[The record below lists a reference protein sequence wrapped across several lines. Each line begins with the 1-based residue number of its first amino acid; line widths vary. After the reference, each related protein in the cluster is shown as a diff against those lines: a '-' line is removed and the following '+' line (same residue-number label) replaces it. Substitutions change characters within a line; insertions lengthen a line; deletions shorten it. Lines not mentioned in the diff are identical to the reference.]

1 MRNVVGHFRDYSG
14 AFRSV
19 RANALWTAMKRF
31 GRERDGNVALLF
43 ALALVPLTFLVGMA
57 LDFSNAMQKKTL
69 LDAAADA
76 AALAAVTPAMLSQP
90 TSAAVTAAENIFN
103 AQASGVSGLSYLAP
117 TITVGTSGLTRT
129 VTVKY
134 TASSVNSFG
143 GILGMPTWPI
153 SSGTGT
159 GANNS
164 PPQAVN
170 SAAPNINFYL
180 LLDNSPSMDLPATS
194 AGITAMINATKN
206 APSNGGNAGG
216 CAFACHESDP
226 KADNLG
232 NPNNE
237 DNYALAQNLGVVTR
251 IQNMAS
257 ATQSLMTTAAAT
269 EAANN
274 ATYQVAIYTFDP
286 SGIPSSNTLSGLY
299 TVQQLTSNLTAAQTP
314 AGNINVLEV
323 YSNNYLTSSYNND
336 DTDTNFDSAMSQIN
350 SIMPNPGTGSASGTP
365 QEVLFVVTDGVEDKI
380 DSTCSETTVST
391 SIGTRCQQ
399 PFDTTWCT
407 TVKNRGILIAVLYT
421 EYLPLPAT
429 GTGSNSWY
437 NSYVAPYQSQIGPNL
452 QSCASSGLFFSVT
465 TDGDIAAAMQT
476 LFQQAV
482 TTARIAR

>member
-1 MRNVVGHFRDYSG
+1 MQNVIGNIRDCLKVLRSSRVGPVCD
-14 AFRSV
+14 
-19 RANALWTAMKRF
+19 LIERF

-43 ALALVPLTFLVGMA
+43 GLALVPLTFLIGMA
-57 LDFSNAMQKKTL
+57 LDFSNAMQKKAV

-76 AALAAVTPAMLSQP
+76 AALAAVTPAMLTQSE
-90 TSAAVTAAENIFN
+90 SATITAAQNMFN
-103 AQASGVSGLSYLAP
+103 AQASSISGLNYQPP
-117 TITVGTSGLTRT
+117 TVTVASSGLTRT
-129 VTVKY
+129 VTVSY

-143 GILGMPTWPI
+143 GILGMPNWPI

-159 GANNS
+159 GSNNAS
-164 PPQAVN
+164 PQAVN
-170 SAAPNINFYL
+170 SGAPNINFYL

-216 CAFACHESDP
+216 CAFACHESNP
-226 KADNLG
+226 TADNLG
-232 NPNNE
+232 NPHNE
-237 DNYALAQNLGVVTR
+237 DNYTLAQNLGVVTR
-251 IQNMAS
+251 IQNMTS
-257 ATQSLMTTAAAT
+257 ATQSLMSTASAT

-286 SGIPSSNTLSGLY
+286 SGIPSNNTLNGLY
-299 TVQQLTSNLTAAQTP
+299 TVQQLTSNLTTAQTS

-323 YSNNYLTSSYNND
+323 YSNNYLTSSYNNSD
-336 DTDTNFDSAMSQIN
+336 ADTDFDSAMSQI
-350 SIMPNPGTGSASGTP
+350 STLMPNPGTGAASSTP
-365 QEVLFVVTDGVEDKI
+365 QEVLFIVTDGVEDKI
-380 DSTCSETTVST
+380 ASSCSKTTVST
-391 SIGTRCQQ
+391 SLGKRCQQ

-407 TVKNRGILIAVLYT
+407 SIKNRGILIAVLYT

-452 QSCASSGLFFSVT
+452 QNCASTGLYFSVT
-465 TDGDIAAAMQT
+465 TDGDITSAMNT

-482 TTARIAR
+482 TTARLAQ